1 MFNFRSFVKTGF
13 IEAVGQM
20 PDYQIRLNAA
30 GWHDK
35 GVLTTDDLTEIE
47 QAIVEKNESLEN
59 EETEGV
65 E

>member
-1 MFNFRSFVKTGF
+1 MFDFRNFVKTGF

-30 GWHDK
+30 GWHDR
-35 GVLTTDDLTEIE
+35 GVLTADDLAEIE
-47 QAIVEKNESLEN
+47 QAIIKKNQSLES
-59 EETEGV
+59 EELDGV